1 MPRMTDTQE
10 RERERVENTLA
21 SLGATRIEI
30 QMARVRV
37 EQAIVRFPIT
47 RSLLEPVLGY
57 LDAWEGQV
65 ERAGRI
71 VREIWDGGNDR
82 RWE

>member
-47 RSLLEPVLGY
+47 RALLEPVLGY
-57 LDAWEGQV
+57 LIAWERQV